1 MRQNGAGLDPYNP
14 GVTIKER
21 LHKLVDELS
30 DGEADEALRYISQ
43 RRLDPIVAAFRDAPD
58 DDEPVTIADE
68 QALAEV
74 DADRG
79 AGRARISYAEIKRRH
94 GQA

>member
-1 MRQNGAGLDPYNP
+1 
-14 GVTIKER
+14 VTSKER

-30 DGEADEALRYISQ
+30 DGEADEALRFIAQ
-43 RRLDPIVAAFRDAPD
+43 RRSDPVVAAFRDAPV

-74 DADRG
+74 HADRD
-79 AGRARISYAEIKRRH
+79 AGVVRISLGEIKRRH